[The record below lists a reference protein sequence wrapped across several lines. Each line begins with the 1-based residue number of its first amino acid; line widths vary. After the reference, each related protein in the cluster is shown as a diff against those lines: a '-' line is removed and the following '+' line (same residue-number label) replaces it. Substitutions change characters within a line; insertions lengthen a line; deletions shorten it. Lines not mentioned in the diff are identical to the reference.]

1 MHNNCE
7 FKYRYQYYWIRCRN
21 VVRSQN
27 GTNVET
33 WWLSLQDTMSKQQA
47 EEGRVEVLPVQWRK
61 HLNLEVGT
69 CLLVALCYCMKAAVH
84 ASTAQACLHL
94 PCTSRAGF

>member
-1 MHNNCE
+1 M
-7 FKYRYQYYWIRCRN
+7 
-21 VVRSQN
+21 VRSQN

-69 CLLVALCYCMKAAVH
+69 CLLCQLQLPW
-84 ASTAQACLHL
+84 AS
-94 PCTSRAGF
+94 